1 MAAALP
7 LFHVLRW
14 RWVVAS
20 TALLGFLEAVALLL
34 VSAGD
39 TGLAGGR
46 SLATV
51 VVALL
56 LMATAFLLELSPR
69 RRDAIGWL
77 GGLAVPASFTLSTG
91 AAFLFAGDRASR
103 RPLDRRHGDARRS
116 LAVWAR
122 VRGAAV
128 S

>member
-1 MAAALP
+1 MLAAALP

-39 TGLAGGR
+39 TGLTV
-46 SLATV
+46 SLLATV

-56 LMATAFLLELSPR
+56 LIATSFLLELSPP

-91 AAFLFAGDRASR
+91 AAFLFAGDRHSTATRSPAWRCSWSR
-103 RPLDRRHGDARRS
+103 LCGPGSPRCRT
-116 LAVWAR
+116 
-122 VRGAAV
+122 
-128 S
+128 